1 MIYMEKINF
10 EVGAKAARLIGR
22 ENIADGD
29 GALIELVKNAYDA
42 DASCVCVY
50 FDMPFPYVPT
60 EISAQ
65 KLQHILS
72 EEDRKQILMYYYE
85 SIEGK
90 FNKKSELTEEE
101 TNKVRQIFAK
111 YNCLIV
117 ADNGVGMSLADV
129 KTKWM
134 YIGTSDKEMNYTSE
148 KGRIK
153 TGAKGIGRFALDK
166 LSVVSRMLTKC
177 DGDRLIDWRIN
188 WEQFENSKLL
198 NQITAEINQTED
210 TYSQTVRNILGNRFQ
225 EALTDKHD
233 WTKGT
238 TIILSPIRE
247 EWTMRLFQKV
257 NTNLKSINPLGT
269 VDPFKVYVCNRYY
282 PEYDYETGD
291 VSISVKDYDYKI
303 KVSFDGEKMLSVRLG
318 RNEVDVHKKSV
329 TFKKFGKTVSL
340 DSFWSRPYF
349 QKDKCHR
356 EQYEQE
362 ILFDRDMTKVL
373 KDDPAKIRNVGP
385 FEAEL
390 YFVKNQGSDAEI
402 IRRVTVKS
410 RKELLAKFSGV
421 KIYRD
426 KFKVRPYG
434 DDGTHFDW
442 LELGKRQADSPGG
455 VGSESGSWRVLAYQ
469 LVGQVQIGREQNP
482 ALYDMANREGL
493 TQNDEYQIFV
503 DILQEAIHVFE
514 TDRQGFYREYTRWY
528 KEIEKTFGVD
538 ANIRA
543 DAVAKMEVYGEKR
556 FSGSGCK
563 DSKMES
569 EKNDHREEN
578 REKGKYTDEEYQETV
593 YNLMQE
599 VKEVLNAKQILQL
612 LSSSGLILNTFF
624 HEFKGVQAHYGSR
637 AAQLRHRINYMVE
650 NENLQPGFVYNPFII
665 IDKMESTDEM
675 LALWLKVAMEGT
687 QKEKLQL
694 QQVCLG
700 SEIAKIIK
708 IWEEL
713 LASKD
718 ILVELSDNTDT
729 EKEYLIAHADLY
741 IILNNF
747 LLNSVYFL
755 EKMKNPERMVKIV
768 LQEQEEYFYL
778 NLWNNGPKLD
788 EKYKDVQN
796 RIFELGETSKNPA
809 EGTGIGLWIM
819 RETVE
824 RYDGIVVVSDLDEGF
839 GLDIYLKK

>member
-1 MIYMEKINF
+1 MEKINF

-22 ENIADGD
+22 ENIADVD
-29 GALIELVKNAYDA
+29 GALIELIKNAYDA
-42 DASCVCVY
+42 DASCVCVW
-50 FDMPFPYVPT
+50 FDMPFPYLPT
-60 EISAQ
+60 VITAQ
-65 KLQHILS
+65 KLQQILS
-72 EEDRKQILMYYYE
+72 EEDRKKILMYYYE
-85 SIEGK
+85 SIEGE
-90 FNKKSELTEEE
+90 FHKKEELTEEE
-101 TNKVRQIFAK
+101 TNKLRQILAK

-117 ADNGVGMSLADV
+117 ADNGAGMSLSDV

-134 YIGTSDKEMNYTSE
+134 YIGTSDKEVNYTSE

-177 DGDRLIDWRIN
+177 EGNSLIDWRID

-198 NQITAEINQTED
+198 NQITAELGQTED
-210 TYSQTVRNILGNRFQ
+210 TYIQTVRNTLGNRFPK
-225 EALTDKHD
+225 AFTDKHD

-247 EWTMRLFQKV
+247 EWTMRLFEKV

-282 PEYDYETGD
+282 PEYNYETGD

-303 KVSFDGEKMLSVRLG
+303 KVSFDGDKMLSVRLG
-318 RNEVDVHKKSV
+318 RNEVDVHKKNV
-329 TFKKFGKTVSL
+329 QFKKFEKTVSL

-349 QKDKCHR
+349 KNDKCHR

-362 ILFDRDMTKVL
+362 VLFERDMTKVL

-402 IRRVTVKS
+402 IKRVTAKS

-434 DDGTHFDW
+434 DDGTYFDW

-469 LVGQVQIGREQNP
+469 LLGQVRIGRELNP

-503 DILQEAIHVFE
+503 DILQEAIHIFE
-514 TDRQGFYREYTRWY
+514 TDRQGFYREYTRWHA
-528 KEIEKTFGVD
+528 EIEKTFGVD

-543 DAVAKMEVYGEKR
+543 DAVANMKMYEGTR
-556 FSGSGCK
+556 SSGSGFK
-563 DSKMES
+563 DSK
-569 EKNDHREEN
+569 EKNAEDRQKGNNNQE
-578 REKGKYTDEEYQETV
+578 GKYTDEEYQETV

-599 VKEVLNAKQILQL
+599 AKEVLNAKQILQM
-612 LSSSGLILNTFF
+612 LSSSGLILSTFF

-637 AAQLRHRINYMVE
+637 AAQLRHRVNYMIE

-694 QQVCLG
+694 KQVCLG

-708 IWEEL
+708 TWEEL
-713 LASKD
+713 LVSKD
-718 ILVELSDNTDT
+718 IKVELNDDTDP
-729 EKEYLIAHADLY
+729 EKKYMIAYADLY

-755 EKMKNPERMVKIV
+755 EKMKNPERMVKII
-768 LQEQEEYFYL
+768 LQEQEDYFYL
-778 NLWNNGPKLD
+778 NLWNNGPELD
-788 EKYKDVQN
+788 EKFKDVQN
-796 RIFELGETSKNPA
+796 RIFELGETSKNPE

-819 RETVE
+819 REAVE
-824 RYDGIVVVSDLDEGF
+824 RYDGTIAVSDLNRGF